1 MMNVQILCIGKLK
14 EAYWREAC
22 AEYAKRLRA
31 FCNFTITELPE
42 SRLPDNPSQALID
55 KALEEEGE
63 KLLAAAKGSA
73 LIPLC
78 IEGKE
83 LDSPSLARKD
93 GGAGLPGNLFCELR
107 HWQLLWFVPESKES
121 RGAAPLHVPHDL
133 SPSAGPGHAL
143 RTDLSSLSDSEP
155 REISQIAHK
164 LLAGE
169 GGRKDG
175 SNPVDG
181 GSAAGRFGS
190 SIFSG
195 KGRFSFG
202 GI

>member
-78 IEGKE
+78 IEGEE
-83 LDSPSLARKD
+83 LDSPSLARKM
-93 GGAGLPGNLFCELR
+93 GELAS
-107 HWQLLWFVPESKES
+107 QGISSVSFVIGSS
-121 RGAAPLHVPHDL
+121 FGL
-133 SPSAGPGHAL
+133 SPKVKKAGML
-143 RTDLSSLSDSEP
+143 RLSMSPMTFPHQLARVMLCE
-155 REISQIAHK
+155 QIYRAFQIQNHGKYHK
-164 LLAGE
+164 
-169 GGRKDG
+169 
-175 SNPVDG
+175 
-181 GSAAGRFGS
+181 
-190 SIFSG
+190 
-195 KGRFSFG
+195 
-202 GI
+202 